1 MSGTAIGMMDPAYFV
16 GRKEILE
23 WINTTL
29 DLNLTK
35 VEQTASGAVA
45 CQLIDIL
52 YPGTIPMHKVNF
64 EAKVDYQFV
73 GNYKLLQSAFSSL
86 KIDRFIE
93 VDKLIRAK
101 YQDNLEFMQW
111 FKRYFE
117 LNVPMQYE
125 YDPSER
131 RRLAKGGKNAKTLLS
146 SSGTKSTSAKR
157 ISTTSSTSASTSTT
171 ATNNKT
177 TTSLTGASRRPIASK
192 SGMITHNNKMN
203 KNDVAVDVELTKKFE
218 ALSTNHTQLQ
228 SVVEGLEKERDF
240 YFAKLAQME
249 EMLQKVKEEK
259 KDSLG
264 EETNGIVE
272 NLFKIMYA
280 ESETTTTE
288 GSSSVEVS
296 AE

>member
-1 MSGTAIGMMDPAYFV
+1 MSSAIGMMDPAYFV

-52 YPGTIPMHKVNF
+52 YPGKIPMHKVNF
-64 EAKVDYQFV
+64 EAKADYQYV
-73 GNYKLLQSAFSSL
+73 SNYKLLQSAFTSL
-86 KIDRFIE
+86 KIDRYIE
-93 VDKLIRAK
+93 VDKLIKAK

-117 LNVPMQYE
+117 LNVPMQYD

-131 RRLAKGGKNAKTLLS
+131 RKLAKGGKNAKASLS
-146 SSGTKSTSAKR
+146 STSTRVATTTTKQRVETTTSASAMGASRKPLVNKTKSTNS
-157 ISTTSSTSASTSTT
+157 
-171 ATNNKT
+171 
-177 TTSLTGASRRPIASK
+177 P
-192 SGMITHNNKMN
+192 
-203 KNDVAVDVELTKKFE
+203 VDAELQRKFD

-240 YFAKLAQME
+240 YFSKLAQME
-249 EMLQKVKEEK
+249 ELLQKVKEEK
-259 KDSLG
+259 KEGLG

-280 ESETTTTE
+280 ESSSTEET
-288 GSSSVEVS
+288 SASAS

>member
-1 MSGTAIGMMDPAYFV
+1 MSSAIGMMDPAYFV

-52 YPGTIPMHKVNF
+52 YPGKIPMHKVNF
-64 EAKVDYQFV
+64 EAKAEYQYV
-73 GNYKLLQSAFSSL
+73 SNYKLLQSAFTSL
-86 KIDRFIE
+86 KIDRYIE
-93 VDKLIRAK
+93 VDKLIKAK

-117 LNVPMQYE
+117 LNVPMQYD

-131 RRLAKGGKNAKTLLS
+131 RKSAKGGKNAKASLS
-146 SSGTKSTSAKR
+146 STSTKVAKTTTTTKQRIETTMGASRKPLVNKTKSTNS
-157 ISTTSSTSASTSTT
+157 
-171 ATNNKT
+171 
-177 TTSLTGASRRPIASK
+177 P
-192 SGMITHNNKMN
+192 
-203 KNDVAVDVELTKKFE
+203 VDAELQKKFD

-240 YFAKLAQME
+240 YFSKLAQME
-249 EMLQKVKEEK
+249 ELLQKVKEEK
-259 KDSLG
+259 KEGLG

-280 ESETTTTE
+280 ESSTTE
-288 GSSSVEVS
+288 EASATAS

>member
-1 MSGTAIGMMDPAYFV
+1 MSSAIGMMDPAYFV

-52 YPGTIPMHKVNF
+52 YPGKIPMHKVNF
-64 EAKVDYQFV
+64 EAKADYQYV
-73 GNYKLLQSAFSSL
+73 SNYKLLQSAFTSL
-86 KIDRFIE
+86 KIDRYIE
-93 VDKLIRAK
+93 VDKLIKAK

-117 LNVPMQYE
+117 LNVPMQYD
-125 YDPSER
+125 YDPAER
-131 RRLAKGGKNAKTLLS
+131 RKLAKGGKNAKSVLS
-146 SSGTKSTSAKR
+146 SSGSSSAR
-157 ISTTSSTSASTSTT
+157 VASSTTKRSVVPERKSSSEV
-171 ATNNKT
+171 
-177 TTSLTGASRRPIASK
+177 GASRKPIASRPK
-192 SGMITHNNKMN
+192 SSST
-203 KNDVAVDVELTKKFE
+203 VDVELQKKFE
-218 ALSTNHTQLQ
+218 SLSTNHTQLQ

-240 YFAKLAQME
+240 YFSKLAQME
-249 EMLQKVKEEK
+249 ELLQKVKEEK
-259 KDSLG
+259 KDSLT
-264 EETNGIVE
+264 EETNGIVD

-280 ESETTTTE
+280 ESATTE
-288 GSSSVEVS
+288 ETSAVAS

>member
-1 MSGTAIGMMDPAYFV
+1 MSSTIGMMDPAYFV

-52 YPGTIPMHKVNF
+52 YPNTIAMHKVNF
-64 EAKVDYQFV
+64 EAKVEYQYV
-73 GNYKLLQSAFSSL
+73 ANYKLLQNAFNVL
-86 KIDRFIE
+86 KIDRYIE
-93 VDKLIRAK
+93 VDKLIKAK

-117 LNVPMQYE
+117 LNIPMSYE
-125 YDPSER
+125 YDPAER
-131 RRLAKGGKNAKTLLS
+131 RKVAKGGKSFNANSTKVAS
-146 SSGTKSTSAKR
+146 SSNSNR
-157 ISTTSSTSASTSTT
+157 TTSDNNTSKRASGSMG
-171 ATNNKT
+171 A
-177 TTSLTGASRRPIASK
+177 SASRRAVVNSNRTSSK
-192 SGMITHNNKMN
+192 SSNNSSTVK
-203 KNDVAVDVELTKKFE
+203 VDEELQKKFE
-218 ALSTNHTQLQ
+218 SLSTNHSQLQ

-240 YFAKLAQME
+240 YFSKLAQME
-249 EMLQKVKEEK
+249 ELLQKVKEEK
-259 KDSLG
+259 KDSLT

-280 ESETTTTE
+280 ESATTE
-288 GSSSVEVS
+288 ESSSAVTS